1 MVKVQALSVCKMIAV
16 VGSGAILPIIIL
28 EGAGGIL
35 YIYIHSKDEELIQHR
50 TCVSWYLTM
59 GPH

>member
-1 MVKVQALSVCKMIAV
+1 MIAV